1 MDLPFDLDVPDN
13 DLPVDDLLGDPVV
26 VASTIVTGSYCDF
39 SLGLAACDTLRRNFK
54 LYILEASS
62 SRTFAKVAVNF
73 VCRRLV
79 LQVSPVQA

>member
-39 SLGLAACDTLRRNFK
+39 SLGLAACDT
-54 LYILEASS
+54 
-62 SRTFAKVAVNF
+62 FAKVAVNF